1 MDTYRKIFYALVIFM
16 VICICFYISQL
27 EYNLKN
33 LQNIWNWTPT
43 TKQYVSYRR
52 NTSRLFPGN
61 QPENDRIE
69 AQMKYV
75 LPGEERWENYKRNT
89 HQNQSDSDRNVKL
102 KPIRPK
108 FKTLL
113 IYSLRYLQPLK
124 ENQTS
129 FLEYKC
135 PVNECLVT
143 NNKAMQ
149 NSVDAI
155 FFYETVGLSQKPN
168 HTNQIWIYMT
178 QECPFFNPSVKHLG
192 NKINWTINYRQDST
206 IVYPYGKFRYFN
218 KSVRQKVQVQN
229 YATGKTKKVAWFVSN
244 CRPSNN
250 RMGYAKE
257 LGKYIQVDIYGRCG
271 TKVCK
276 REDKY
281 SCFEILKK
289 EYKFYL
295 AFENSN
301 CRDYITEK
309 FFINGLIY
317 NAIPIVM
324 GAHPDEYRE
333 VAPENS
339 YIHYEDFKSPK
350 ELADYLHE
358 LDKNDT
364 LYNEYFKWKGT
375 GEFIDTKFWCRV
387 CAMLHAADYY
397 KPTWYENVWEWWAG
411 KGKCIGKERW
421 T

>member
-1 MDTYRKIFYALVIFM
+1 MDTYARYFPLCHIHGK
-16 VICICFYISQL
+16 CISFYISQFK
-27 EYNLKN
+27 YNLKN
-33 LQNIWNWTPT
+33 VQNIWNWTPT
-43 TKQYVSYRR
+43 TKQYVSYTR

-89 HQNQSDSDRNVKL
+89 HQNQSDSDRIVKL

-113 IYSLRYLQPLK
+113 IYSFRYLPPLK

-143 NNKAMQ
+143 KNKAMQ

-155 FFYETVGLSQKPN
+155 FFHQKVELSRKPT
-168 HTNQIWIYMT
+168 HRNQIWIFET
-178 QECPFFNPSVKHLG
+178 RECPLHEQSVRYLG
-192 NKINWTINYRQDST
+192 NRINWTITYRQDST

-218 KSVRQKVQVQN
+218 KSVRQKVQFQN
-229 YATGKTKKVAWFVSN
+229 YAAGKTKKVAWFVSN
-244 CRPSNN
+244 CRPRNN

-271 TKVCK
+271 TKFCTK
-276 REDKY
+276 RK
-281 SCFEILKK
+281 CLKMLKK

-301 CRDYITEK
+301 CREYITEK
-309 FFINGLIY
+309 FFYTGLKY
-317 NAIPIVM
+317 NVIPIVM
-324 GAHPDEYRE
+324 GARPDDFRK

-350 ELADYLHE
+350 ELADYLHK

-364 LYNEYFKWKGT
+364 LFNEYFKWKGT
-375 GEFIDTKFWCRV
+375 GYFFDTKLWCRV

-411 KGKCIGKERW
+411 KGQCIGKERW